1 MAQLGLSSHLPYL
14 AQAKQQR
21 IAASQKKNTGVAVE
35 IAAAA
40 TAMSQTYKSATGYE
54 TSGRTAVP
62 LAEMHKRQKPGGKAK
77 QQGESEQGKSFNAK
91 EKRKRD
97 LGQASR
103 ASCHEGEYFHA
114 GHRRTDPNFSSH
126 PLLCRG
132 EELRGG
138 GEANA
143 ARLQRH
149 SRPGLRLR
157 AICSP

>member
-1 MAQLGLSSHLPYL
+1 LS
-14 AQAKQQR
+14 QAKQQR

-54 TSGRTAVP
+54 TSGRAAVP

-103 ASCHEGEYFHA
+103 ASCREG
-114 GHRRTDPNFSSH
+114 GHCKRWASAATDPIFLFTPPSSA
-126 PLLCRG
+126 G
-132 EELRGG
+132 EKSYVEEEKRMLRDYSATAGQG
-138 GEANA
+138 FA
-143 ARLQRH
+143 
-149 SRPGLRLR
+149 
-157 AICSP
+157 